1 MLGQSS
7 TASACK
13 AQCVVTVT
21 GFISNGVCT
30 KRAVLPF
37 YNSPTLS
44 TISFLAVLKPLST
57 TLKGAVLA
65 VNITPNEVMQ
75 SKQLMLVLLYLDMLF
90 FCICLCCLL
99 LYNLMTVNNAI
110 PTTFFYVANRQ
121 SLRLKSLRIKTHL
134 VQVKGL
140 CM

>member
-7 TASACK
+7 TASGCK
-13 AQCVVTVT
+13 ACCVGTVT

-37 YNSPTLS
+37 YKSPTLS
-44 TISFLAVLKPLST
+44 TISFFAVLKPLST

-75 SKQLMLVLLYLDMLF
+75 SK
-90 FCICLCCLL
+90 
-99 LYNLMTVNNAI
+99 
-110 PTTFFYVANRQ
+110 
-121 SLRLKSLRIKTHL
+121 
-134 VQVKGL
+134 
-140 CM
+140 